1 MKLNLGL
8 IRQNRAGRGP
18 GCFFVPSRSVLA
30 TIFSL
35 AVCVTGRAQLTTI
48 AYDGFNYSAGSL
60 AGQNGGTGWTTAWT
74 NDYSVGASFNVS
86 ATGMTYSGLTT
97 SGGSIVYGSG
107 GNGISEDSRSLSL
120 INSGVVY
127 IQFLSQFGSSSG
139 GGTPNVRLFDSGALT
154 GGFGGNGGTYGTV
167 MSILNTS
174 LQPASD
180 GSSSSSA
187 SLSGLNLV
195 VAQIDYQTDT
205 TMMWVNPDLSTF
217 DYQNPTTPDA
227 TYAGL
232 APAFNTIAI
241 YSRSPANVDEITVMA
256 EPAPEPASASLLM
269 MSLGVILYVWRRC
282 FAAPM
287 QRRCSSVAM
296 AL

>member
-1 MKLNLGL
+1 MKTSRGL
-8 IRQNRAGRGP
+8 FRQNQADHRP
-18 GCFFVPSRSVLA
+18 GCFVASSRSILA
-30 TIFSL
+30 IIFSL
-35 AVCVTGRAQLTTI
+35 AVCVTSHAQLTTV
-48 AYDGFNYSAGSL
+48 AYDGFNYSVGSL
-60 AGQNGGTGWTTAWT
+60 AGQNGGTGWTTSWT

-107 GNGISEDSRSLSL
+107 GNGISEDSRSLFL

-139 GGTPNVRLFDSGALT
+139 GGTPNIRLFDSGTLT

-187 SLSGLNLV
+187 SLSALNLV
-195 VAQIDYQTDT
+195 VAQIDYQNDT
-205 TMMWVNPDLSTF
+205 TMMWVNPNLSTF
-217 DYQNPTTPDA
+217 NYQNPTAPNA
-227 TYAGL
+227 TYTGL
-232 APAFNTIAI
+232 APVFNTIAI
-241 YSRSPANVDEITVMA
+241 YSRSPANVDELTVMA

-269 MSLGVILYVWRRC
+269 MSAGAILYEWRR
-282 FAAPM
+282 
-287 QRRCSSVAM
+287 RRQYH
-296 AL
+296 